1 MFYDESMITSE
12 YQVEVLIVGGGLG
25 GVAAALA
32 LARMGQTC
40 LITESTDCLGGQA
53 TSQAVP
59 PDENWAVETFGST
72 KSYKEWRSRIR
83 QYYRRN
89 YPLTAETRQ
98 NEFFNPGEGGVS
110 RISSE
115 PRIGVAAIEEMIAP
129 HLLSGKIQIW
139 LRHEPV
145 SAETERDQI
154 QSITFLD
161 QETGHE
167 KVVTAR
173 YFLDATELGDVLP
186 LANVEHVT
194 GAEAQSDT
202 GELHATHADPLNQ
215 QAITWCFAMELRE
228 NESHVIPKPAN
239 YEKWKSYVPPISPAW
254 SGPLLRWEDCHPHK
268 WNGDRLETRNRK
280 LFPEWWNYR
289 QIVSAKRFDPQA
301 QINSVTLVNWPQ
313 NDYANRPLVG
323 PGVTKEDQTLALK
336 ESREQS
342 LSWLY
347 WMQTEAPRPD
357 GGTGYPGLRL
367 RGDVL
372 GTSDGLAKAAYIRES
387 RRILAEQRITEAHCG
402 KEQRLNEGT
411 LGLDRHPMGFSEGFP
426 DSIGIG
432 YYRIDLHIST
442 GGNNYID
449 VESVPFR
456 IPLGSLIPRRVENLL
471 AAGKNIGTTHITNG
485 CYRLH
490 PVEWN
495 IGEAAGACV
504 AYALKNKIS
513 PRAVRNS
520 PDHLNALQ
528 KILANDGVPL
538 SWPWQPLM
546 QLAGKFF

>member
-1 MFYDESMITSE
+1 MITSE
-12 YQVEVLIVGGGLG
+12 HQVEVLIVGGGLG

-32 LARMGQTC
+32 LARTGQSC

-83 QYYRRN
+83 NYYRRN
-89 YPLTAETRQ
+89 YPLNAETRQ

-129 HLLSGKIQIW
+129 YLLSGKIQIW
-139 LRHEPV
+139 LCHEPI

-154 QSITFLD
+154 ESITFLD
-161 QETGHE
+161 QETGNQ

-228 NESHVIPKPAN
+228 NESHVISKPAN
-239 YEKWKSYVPPISPAW
+239 YEKWKSYVPPISPSW
-254 SGPLLRWEDCHPHK
+254 CGPLLRWEDCHPHQ
-268 WNGDRLETRNRK
+268 WDGDKLKTRNRN

-289 QIVSAKRFDPQA
+289 QIVSSKRFDPQA

-323 PGVTKEDQTLALK
+323 PGVTKEDQALALK

-357 GGTGYPGLRL
+357 GGTGYAGLRL

-372 GTSDGLAKAAYIRES
+372 GTADGLAKAAYIRES
-387 RRILAEQRITEAHCG
+387 RRILAEQRVTEAHCG
-402 KEQRLNEGT
+402 KEQRLKEGT
-411 LGLDRHPMGFSEGFP
+411 LGLDRHPMGLSEGFP
-426 DSIGIG
+426 DSVGIG

-471 AAGKNIGTTHITNG
+471 AACKNIGTTHITNG

-504 AYALKNKIS
+504 AYALKNNIS
-513 PRAVRNS
+513 PRAVRNT
-520 PDHLNALQ
+520 PDHLISFQ
-528 KILANDGVPL
+528 KTLIDHGIPL
-538 SWPWQPLM
+538 SWPWHPVM
-546 QLAGKFF
+546 TLAGKFF